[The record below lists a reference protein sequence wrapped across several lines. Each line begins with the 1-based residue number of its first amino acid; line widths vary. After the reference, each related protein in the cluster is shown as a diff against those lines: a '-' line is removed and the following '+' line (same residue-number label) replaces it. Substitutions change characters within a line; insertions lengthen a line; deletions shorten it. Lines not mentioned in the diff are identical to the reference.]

1 MGMDLRTRYRTLG
14 ARGFARWLVV
24 KRLGKISFR
33 RIDDFFAAQ
42 SLVGNPVVFDTSR
55 FPWVAEFE
63 AEWKRVRVELD
74 ALLEHRDLLPNLQE
88 IQPDQ
93 MKVSPD
99 DKWKT
104 FVLYGYGYRS
114 DRGCARCPET
124 ARLLERV
131 PGMTSA
137 WFSIL
142 APGKHIPRHS
152 GVTKAIIRCHL
163 ALKVPKQGNR
173 VRMQVGAELCHWQ
186 EGRCLL
192 FDDSRKHEVWNDT
205 DEERVVLIFDVERPM
220 TRKGRAVARIQSWV
234 LRQSPFVRDARKNQL
249 AWEDRI
255 LGALEGGPMDPAGQG
270 GAAATA
276 R

>member
-14 ARGFARWLVV
+14 PRGFVRWLLL
-24 KRLGKISFR
+24 KRVGKLSFR
-33 RIDDFFAAQ
+33 RIDDFFARQ
-42 SLVGNPVVFDTSR
+42 SLVGDPAVFDTNQ
-55 FPWVAEFE
+55 FPWVAALE
-63 AEWKRVRVELD
+63 ADWKLVREELD

-93 MKVSPD
+93 RKVSPD

-114 DRGCARCPET
+114 ERGCARCPET
-124 ARLLERV
+124 ARLLERI

-142 APGKHIPRHS
+142 APGKHIPRHA
-152 GVTKAIIRCHL
+152 GITKAAIRCHL
-163 ALKVPKQGNR
+163 ALKVPQRGDR
-173 VRMQVGAELCHWQ
+173 VRMQVGDDICHWQ

-192 FDDSRKHEVWNDT
+192 FDDSCKHEVWNDT
-205 DEERVVLIFDVERPM
+205 EEERVVLIFDVARPM
-220 TRKGRAVARIQSWV
+220 TWQGRALARAQSWV
-234 LRQSPFVRDARKNQL
+234 LRMSPFVRDARKNQL

-255 LGALEGGPMDPAGQG
+255 LGALETGP
-270 GAAATA
+270 GAAAPS